1 MLLDLMTVDGV
12 ESDRRKRVQEINW
25 WHTIDLGDGLLTAGR
40 DATAEKLGTLKL
52 PERFDGLAV
61 LDIGAW
67 DGFFS
72 FEAEKRGASRIV
84 AMDPM
89 WRNENM
95 PGFDKSGFLL
105 ARELLN
111 SRVEDVDLDV
121 YQLDPTAIGTF
132 DVVLFLG
139 VLYHVKDPFGAI
151 ERVASVTRDRLILET
166 HVDLIGGHRP
176 MAAFY
181 PGDELRGDSSNWWGP
196 NPKAVLA
203 MLKAAGF
210 ARIDVIYLTPAWQ
223 RLAQTVRRAAG
234 KKQADRRRLSEGRL
248 VVHAW
253 R

>member
-1 MLLDLMTVDGV
+1 MSESAAERRRRVDEV
-12 ESDRRKRVQEINW
+12 HW
-25 WHTIDLGDGLLTAGR
+25 WHTIDLGSGLVTPGR
-40 DATAEKLGTLKL
+40 DATPEKLATLKL
-52 PERFDGLAV
+52 PARFDGLEV

-72 FEAEKRGASRIV
+72 FEAERRGAARVV

-95 PGFDKSGFLL
+95 RGFDKSGFLL
-105 ARELLN
+105 ARQLLD
-111 SRVEDVDLDV
+111 SKVEDADLDL
-121 YQLDPTAIGTF
+121 YELDPERIGTF
-132 DVVLFLG
+132 DLVFFLG
-139 VLYHVKDPFGAI
+139 VLYHVKDPLGAM
-151 ERVASVTRDRLILET
+151 ERVASVARGRLIMET

-196 NPKAVLA
+196 NPPAVLA
-203 MLKAAGF
+203 MLKAVGF
-210 ARIDVIYLTPAWQ
+210 TRAEVIFQTPLLQRVVQTARTARAS
-223 RLAQTVRRAAG
+223 RL
-234 KKQADRRRLSEGRL
+234 ADRRRLTEGRL